1 VEPWNNNDGK
11 EPGEEVSLGG
21 LLKRS
26 REEHQI
32 ELDEVFRA
40 TRIPRHTL
48 EALENDRWDE
58 LPSQVFVK
66 GFLKTYAE
74 FLGLDRQTVIEL
86 YERVSS
92 IKGAKADLMKQVRPR
107 GKGWILKVILPLVA
121 LALIAT
127 IIFLRR
133 DDISVE
139 DKPSQ
144 YLEVQEPVEENGG
157 EVSVREEKE
166 NQAQADKPEDLA
178 RPESVEETDLTEV
191 VPVAEQ
197 SLEEPII
204 PGPDLSQDVPVAE
217 QSSEEPLT
225 PRFDLTAHVRSQTW
239 IAISV
244 DDQPVKE
251 YLFQPGEAFTWKA
264 HKGFDIL
271 VGNAG
276 GIDFVLN
283 GTEIGTLGAEG
294 KVVRVKLPK
303 TED

>member
-74 FLGLDRQTVIEL
+74 FLGLDRQTVLEP

-191 VPVAEQ
+191 VPVAEK
-197 SLEEPII
+197 
-204 PGPDLSQDVPVAE
+204 GP
-217 QSSEEPLT
+217 EEPLT
-225 PRFDLTAHVRSQTW
+225 PQFDLTAHVRSQTW

>member
-74 FLGLDRQTVIEL
+74 FLGLDRQTVLEP

-178 RPESVEETDLTEV
+178 RPESVEEKDLTEV
-191 VPVAEQ
+191 VPVAEK
-197 SLEEPII
+197 
-204 PGPDLSQDVPVAE
+204 GP
-217 QSSEEPLT
+217 EEPLT
-225 PRFDLTAHVRSQTW
+225 PQFDLTAHVRSQTW

-283 GTEIGTLGAEG
+283 GTEIGTLGAGG

>member
-1 VEPWNNNDGK
+1 MEPWNNNDGK

-74 FLGLDRQTVIEL
+74 FLGLDRQTVLEP

-191 VPVAEQ
+191 VPVAEK
-197 SLEEPII
+197 
-204 PGPDLSQDVPVAE
+204 GP
-217 QSSEEPLT
+217 EEPLT
-225 PRFDLTAHVRSQTW
+225 PQFDLTAHVRSQTW

>member
-1 VEPWNNNDGK
+1 VEPWNNHEGK
-11 EPGEEVSLGG
+11 ETEEEVSLGT

-32 ELDEVFRA
+32 ELDEAFRV
-40 TRIPRHTL
+40 TRIRSHIL

-74 FLGLDRQTVIEL
+74 FLGLDKERALEL
-86 YERVSS
+86 YERISPHEGGKS
-92 IKGAKADLMKQVRPR
+92 ELLKQVSPR
-107 GKGWILKVILPLVA
+107 GKGRTLKVILPLVA
-121 LALIAT
+121 LAFIAT

-133 DDISVE
+133 DDISVVE
-139 DKPSQ
+139 KPSP
-144 YLEVQEPVEENGG
+144 YLEVQEPVEEM
-157 EVSVREEKE
+157 EEAVQE
-166 NQAQADKPEDLA
+166 EMADQAQADKPEDITM
-178 RPESVEETDLTEV
+178 PEFIEETDFTEV
-191 VPVAEQ
+191 APVAEK
-197 SLEEPII
+197 SP
-204 PGPDLSQDVPVAE
+204 
-217 QSSEEPLT
+217 EEPLT
-225 PRFDLTAHVRSQTW
+225 PQFDLTAHVRSQTW

-251 YLFQPGEAFTWKA
+251 YLFQPGETFAWKA

-283 GTEIGTLGAEG
+283 GTKIGTLGAEG
-294 KVVRVKLPK
+294 KVVRTKLPK
-303 TED
+303 TDD